1 MGKKILVVDNDRFML
16 EFMAD
21 LLREQGHD
29 VNTAQDGLSAIELL
43 KGYVPDM
50 VFVDLIMPNI
60 SGDRVCRVIR
70 KTPQLKDVY
79 IVVVSATVAED
90 PTRFADLGANAC
102 IAKGPLN
109 EMAKHVIATVD
120 QAGQASSQCQEE
132 GAADLQGIF
141 RQRGITRELLSIQR
155 HLLTLLNNI
164 SEGILE
170 LNSAGKI
177 IFANNIALSLFGGSE
192 EKLLGKQ
199 FSELF
204 DEPDRKRIVDLL
216 GDIGAGLP
224 EIIDPFRAQVS
235 GQTIMLKILPVEDNL
250 EWSVMVI
257 AVPLGKINMHQ

>member
-1 MGKKILVVDNDRFML
+1 ML

-21 LLREQGHD
+21 LLRGQGHD
-29 VNTAQDGLSAIELL
+29 VKTAQDGLSALELL

-79 IVVVSATVAED
+79 IVVVSATAGED
-90 PTRFADLGANAC
+90 PTHFADLGANAC
-102 IAKGPLN
+102 IAKGPIN
-109 EMAKHVIATVD
+109 EMAKHILAVVD
-120 QAGQASSQCQEE
+120 QANQASSECLDE
-132 GAADLQGIF
+132 AAARLQGIY
-141 RQRGITRELLSIQR
+141 RQRGITRELLATQR

-170 LNSAGKI
+170 LNSEGKI
-177 IFANNIALSLFGGSE
+177 IFANNIALSLFGCSE

-199 FSELF
+199 FIGLF
-204 DEPDRKRIVDLL
+204 DEPERKRIADLL

-235 GQTIMLKILPVEDNL
+235 GQTILLKILPVEDNL

-257 AVPLGKINMHQ
+257 AVPQDKITVPQ